1 MLIEHAMDIIH
12 EGIDDYDMGKDPL
25 IRPALETLLAMG
37 YLVCKSPAIWI
48 RRSLEDDL
56 LKECDQTEPDA
67 RRVLLLDC
75 KHVREAEGAKND
87 QV

>member
-1 MLIEHAMDIIH
+1 MLIEHAMDIVH
-12 EGIDDYDMGKDPL
+12 EGIDDYQMGQDQL
-25 IRPALETLLAMG
+25 IRPALETLLSLG
-37 YLVCKSPAIWI
+37 YFTCKSPAIWI
-48 RRSLEDDL
+48 RKRGDGLIEECGED
-56 LKECDQTEPDA
+56 EPGG